1 MGRSFGRLIFG
12 VFLGLLLGR
21 ALRRRRWH
29 AGRHAGKHHFD
40 PDGPGWERPGWRQH
54 RPHHHHC

>member
-12 VFLGLLLGR
+12 IFLGLLLGR

-29 AGRHAGKHHFD
+29 AGKHYFD
-40 PDGPGWERPGWRQH
+40 PDGPGWERPGWHHH
-54 RPHHHHC
+54 RPHHHHG